1 MVDTVK
7 FNVGG
12 KHFEVSRALIDA
24 RPESMLAKMISET
37 WEQDPESPMF
47 IDRDGDLFALVLNY
61 LRYGSIELPVTV
73 PQAMFQRE
81 LDYYAVSAADGSVT
95 QEKKKT
101 VGELMDEMAQHKKYY
116 DLINLAVVCFNRFHQ
131 FKSTDSQQVKVG
143 FNLTKEDGHLFD
155 KFGGSPLS
163 SESKRLLDK
172 YSDHFGLI
180 VDVDHTNI
188 YKGFQFQVSL
198 KN

>member
-37 WEQDPESPMF
+37 WEKDPENRMF

-73 PQAMFQRE
+73 
-81 LDYYAVSAADGSVT
+81 SS
-95 QEKKKT
+95 
-101 VGELMDEMAQHKKYY
+101 
-116 DLINLAVVCFNRFHQ
+116 LIR
-131 FKSTDSQQVKVG
+131 
-143 FNLTKEDGHLFD
+143 
-155 KFGGSPLS
+155 
-163 SESKRLLDK
+163 
-172 YSDHFGLI
+172 
-180 VDVDHTNI
+180 
-188 YKGFQFQVSL
+188 
-198 KN
+198 